1 MILMGKVRWENKD
14 NIGEEEFQKLK
25 PGAEIAVTAATL
37 YFEGAVKRTLSGK
50 RSGRIYRIGKKGRIH
65 QASAPGEA
73 PASMP
78 DATLRKSITHQILW
92 DGDLVWGEVG
102 TNVVYAAI
110 LEFGG
115 VTWNGGRILPR
126 PYMASTFLAEE
137 EHINAILEGAT
148 KVK

>member
-73 PASMP
+73 PASL
-78 DATLRKSITHQILW
+78 TGRLRQSITHQILW
-92 DGDLVWGEVG
+92 EGDLVWGEVG
-102 TNVVYAAI
+102 TTLPQSAI